1 MSNFTREYL
10 AEAAAALD
18 AIDPDA
24 IEAVVEIIAATR
36 EKGGRLFFLGVG
48 GSAANASHAVN
59 DFRKI
64 AGIESYAP
72 TDNIAELTARAND
85 DGWETVFASWLAGS
99 RLTAKDLIFV
109 LSVSGGDVQRQLS
122 LNIVAAL
129 KYAQEIGTPI
139 VGILGNADGFTAQV
153 ADACVIIPAVNREHV
168 TPHSEGFQAVIW
180 HLMVSHP
187 KLKRER
193 TKWESAN

>member
-24 IEAVVEIIAATR
+24 IEAVVEIVAATR

-85 DGWETVFASWLAGS
+85 DGWETVFARWLAGS

>member
-10 AEAAAALD
+10 SEAAAVLD

-24 IEAVVEIIAATR
+24 IEAVVEIVAGTR

-85 DGWETVFASWLAGS
+85 DGWETVFARWLAGS

-109 LSVSGGDVQRQLS
+109 LSVSGGDVKRQLS

-129 KYAQEIGTPI
+129 QYAQEIGTPI
-139 VGILGNADGFTAQV
+139 VGILGDAGGFTAQV
-153 ADACVIIPAVNREHV
+153 ADACVIIPPVNREHV

-180 HLMVSHP
+180 HLMVTHP